1 MDHEIVLE
9 KLTSPADREDFARLA
24 ENETVMSMNMGRA
37 FTPEE
42 TEGYFSYLLDYTLG
56 QENAGGYKLR
66 LGAGGPL
73 VGIGTLWVKEDGTE
87 LDYML
92 LPEYWGRGYGTQAAL
107 ALLDLARKNPGVTQ
121 VTGIVD
127 PGNVR
132 SKRVLEKAGFVFD
145 RAIDVEE
152 DGSRAEVYI
161 RGI

>member
-1 MDHEIVLE
+1 M
-9 KLTSPADREDFARLA
+9 
-24 ENETVMSMNMGRA
+24 
-37 FTPEE
+37 
-42 TEGYFSYLLDYTLG
+42 
-56 QENAGGYKLR
+56 
-66 LGAGGPL
+66 
-73 VGIGTLWVKEDGTE
+73 GIGTLWVKEDGTE

-92 LPEYWGRGYGTQAAL
+92 LPEYWSRGYGTQAAL

-152 DGSRAEVYI
+152 DGSRAEIYL
-161 RGI
+161 RGL